1 MHVKSVVFA
10 KVTRTGASLHYCE
23 IREVLSA
30 ILRDPYVTR
39 REGRERV
46 SDYIEIRK

>member
-23 IREVLSA
+23 IREVLLA
-30 ILRDPYVTR
+30 ILRDRTS
-39 REGRERV
+39 REGKGE
-46 SDYIEIRK
+46 SE